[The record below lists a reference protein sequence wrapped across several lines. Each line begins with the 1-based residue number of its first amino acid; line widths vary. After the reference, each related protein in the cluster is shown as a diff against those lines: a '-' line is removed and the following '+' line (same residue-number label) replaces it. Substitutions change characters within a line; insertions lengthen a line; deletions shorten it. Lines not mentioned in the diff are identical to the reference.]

1 MELFPGLTQSM
12 SFFFCKA
19 MDNVVSY
26 HHEFLMPE
34 HLLLS
39 VIDHPEV
46 VRIMRRM
53 KIDQKS
59 MRQELDAWLKQQERI
74 PKEFSH
80 VKPEPSVLFK
90 AMHSSAYLVNLA
102 GGAGVKLNVTH
113 FLTAMLTLPY
123 AEAPYLIDK
132 YIGELGEKFTRLV
145 GEKFPDEEDPEM
157 KEFSKFSPLLANE
170 SEGGLSDEELMN
182 EMRAFIESGSSD
194 FDDDDEDGDDGDFW
208 YDDDDDNDEDDGI
221 DNDEY
226 DDPEGWQTGKRHPS
240 DWHKLVT
247 CISDKVN
254 QHNPLIG
261 REKELDRTIQV
272 LCRVEKNNPLHVGE
286 PGVGKTALVFG
297 LAKLINEN
305 QVPDRLKGARIYGM
319 DIGQMLAGSQ
329 YRGDFEKRIKMVM
342 DGAAKEGNVIIYI
355 DEIHNMIG
363 AGRGSDGGPDASNML
378 KQYLEAGD
386 IRFIGSTTYE
396 EYNRY
401 MAKSK
406 GIVRRFQQI
415 DIKEPSVD
423 EAIKILEGLQHKYNI
438 YHGVTYRKD
447 ALEYAV
453 RASDKYI
460 SNRFLPDKAID
471 LMDEAGAYLEVHPAN
486 RQRSYVTKAVIQQ
499 ILTKV
504 CKIDAAAIKD
514 EDNSA
519 LASLRQRMLDKI
531 YGQDTAVDKV
541 VEAVMMAKAG
551 LIDDDKPMA
560 SLLFV
565 GPTGVG
571 KTEVARVLA
580 RELGIEL
587 VRFDMSEY
595 TEKHAVAKLIG
606 SPAGYVGYE
615 DGGQLTDAIRKT
627 PNCVLLLDEIEKAH
641 SDIYNILLQVM
652 DYARLT
658 DNKGQKADFRNVILI
673 MTSNAGAQYASQAN
687 IGFAGNVSRGQAMLA
702 QVKKT
707 FRPEFINR
715 LSDTVVFHDMDRHMA
730 ELILD
735 KKLAQLADKL
745 SAKGVSIELTPQ
757 AREHLLK
764 WGFTKEYGARE
775 MDRVIGNRLKPVLM
789 KALLF
794 GKLKKGGKAVVKLE
808 GKELVI

>member
-46 VRIMRRM
+46 ARIMRRM

-123 AEAPYLIDK
+123 AEAPFLIDK
-132 YIGELGEKFTRLV
+132 YIGEQGEKFTRLV

-170 SEGGLSDEELMN
+170 SGGGLSDEELMN

-247 CISDKVN
+247 CISDKVD

-272 LCRVEKNNPLHVGE
+272 LCRAEKNNPLHVGE

-297 LAKLINEN
+297 LTKLINEN

-396 EYNRY
+396 EYSRY

>member
-39 VIDHPEV
+39 IIDHPEV

-123 AEAPYLIDK
+123 TEAPFLIDK
-132 YIGELGEKFTRLV
+132 YIGEQGEKFTRLV

-157 KEFSKFSPLLANE
+157 KELSKFSPLLANE

-221 DNDEY
+221 DDDEY

-247 CISDKVN
+247 CISDKVD

-272 LCRVEKNNPLHVGE
+272 LCRAEKNNPLHVGE

-745 SAKGVSIELTPQ
+745 SAKGVSIELTSQ
-757 AREHLLK
+757 AREQLLK

>member
-1 MELFPGLTQSM
+1 M

-123 AEAPYLIDK
+123 AEAPFLIDK

-247 CISDKVN
+247 CISDKVD

-272 LCRVEKNNPLHVGE
+272 LCRAEKNNPLHVGE

>member
-46 VRIMRRM
+46 ARIMRRM

-123 AEAPYLIDK
+123 AEAPFLIDK
-132 YIGELGEKFTRLV
+132 YIGEQGEKFTRLV

-170 SEGGLSDEELMN
+170 SGGGLSDEELMN

-226 DDPEGWQTGKRHPS
+226 DDLEGWQTGKRHPS

-272 LCRVEKNNPLHVGE
+272 LCRAEKNNPLHVGE

-396 EYNRY
+396 EYSRY

>member
-1 MELFPGLTQSM
+1 MSLF
-12 SFFFCKA
+12 FYKA
-19 MDNVVSY
+19 MDNVLSY

-39 VIDHPEV
+39 IIDHPEV

-53 KIDQKS
+53 KIDQKA
-59 MRQELDAWLKQQERI
+59 MRQELDTWLKQQERI
-74 PKEFSH
+74 PEEFSH

-123 AEAPYLIDK
+123 TEAPFLIDK
-132 YIGELGEKFTRLV
+132 YIGEQGEKFTRLV

-157 KEFSKFSPLLANE
+157 KEFSKFSPLLSNE

-221 DNDEY
+221 EDDEY

-247 CISDKVN
+247 CISDKVD

-272 LCRVEKNNPLHVGE
+272 LCRAEKNNPLHVGE

-745 SAKGVSIELTPQ
+745 SAKGVSIELTSQ
-757 AREHLLK
+757 AREQLLK

>member
-1 MELFPGLTQSM
+1 M

-46 VRIMRRM
+46 ARIMRRM

-123 AEAPYLIDK
+123 TEAPFLIDK
-132 YIGELGEKFTRLV
+132 YIGEQGEKFTRLV

-157 KEFSKFSPLLANE
+157 KELSKFSPLLANE

-208 YDDDDDNDEDDGI
+208 YDDDDDNDDDDGI

-247 CISDKVN
+247 CISDKVD

-272 LCRVEKNNPLHVGE
+272 LCRAEKNNPLHVGE

-745 SAKGVSIELTPQ
+745 SAKGVSIELAPQ
-757 AREHLLK
+757 AREQLLK

>member
-1 MELFPGLTQSM
+1 MY
-12 SFFFCKA
+12 FFFCKA

-59 MRQELDAWLKQQERI
+59 MRQELDTWLKQQERI

-123 AEAPYLIDK
+123 AEAPFLIDK
-132 YIGELGEKFTRLV
+132 YIGEQGEKFTRLV

-247 CISDKVN
+247 CISDKVD

-272 LCRVEKNNPLHVGE
+272 LCRAEKNNPLHVGE